1 MAHNDAM
8 RLLVTGFKPWADHE
22 SNPSELAASL
32 AARFGFSAEVFP
44 VSYEV
49 VGQAFEGENFDRI
62 LLFGLASSRSEITL
76 ERFAYNETK
85 PELLDVEGKPPRDG
99 FVIPGGEAQIESK
112 LDLEGLCTLLRHE
125 WIPSHI
131 STDPGRYLCNYA
143 YYRALAATK
152 GQALFVHL
160 PPLSEGFNEETLHKA
175 VAILCRALAQ

>member
-1 MAHNDAM
+1 MAHNVAM
-8 RLLVTGFKPWADHE
+8 RLLVTGFKPWGDHGA
-22 SNPSELAASL
+22 NPSELAASL

-85 PELLDVEGKPPRDG
+85 PELLDVEGKPPRAGLVLPD
-99 FVIPGGEAQIESK
+99 GEAQIESK
-112 LDLEGLCTLLRHE
+112 LDLERLCTLLRHE

-131 STDPGRYLCNYA
+131 STDPGRYLCNFA

-152 GQALFVHL
+152 GEALFVHL
-160 PPLSEGFNEETLHKA
+160 PPLSEGFDENRLKHA
-175 VAILCRALAQ
+175 VAVLLQAMH